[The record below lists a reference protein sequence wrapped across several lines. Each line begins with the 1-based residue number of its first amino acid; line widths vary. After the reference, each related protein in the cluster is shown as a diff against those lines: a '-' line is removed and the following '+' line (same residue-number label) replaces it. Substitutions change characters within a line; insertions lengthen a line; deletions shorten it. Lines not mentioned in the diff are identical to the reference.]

1 MLVLNEAQRPD
12 STVSVMKDDAR
23 SPASELRQ
31 STYAKS
37 QENGELGLSE
47 EDYRKSAEEVAE
59 GHNQEEAA
67 EEEAKGHSQEES
79 AEEEAEGHNQE
90 ESAEEEAEC
99 HSQEDYIK
107 QNVIRILSMTL
118 IISYHFYSF
127 IH

>member
-1 MLVLNEAQRPD
+1 MADEKDATQKRGRLLRSPDILETIKISKSCMLVLNEAQLSD

-59 GHNQEEAA
+59 GH
-67 EEEAKGHSQEES
+67 SQEES
-79 AEEEAEGHNQE
+79 AEE
-90 ESAEEEAEC
+90 
-99 HSQEDYIK
+99 
-107 QNVIRILSMTL
+107 
-118 IISYHFYSF
+118 
-127 IH
+127 